1 MMSMKIQQA
10 DTAVIGGGGAGL
22 MAAALLAE
30 RGIDTLLIEPNKMMG
45 KKLRITGKG
54 RCNLTNSCDN
64 KRFLENVPC
73 NGSFLYSAINRFGT
87 ADTMAFFER
96 IGVPLK
102 TERGSRVFPL
112 SDSSHDVA
120 NALERYGREKGVRT
134 LHRRVTALKTLDGT
148 LCGVIAEDT
157 EIRCR
162 AAILCTGGG
171 SYPGTGSTGEGYAL
185 AQSVGHSITA
195 PHGSL
200 VPLSSDDAY
209 CAEMQGFSLRNV
221 TLRAFDENNRLV
233 YEELGELLFTH
244 FGVSGP
250 LVLSASAH
258 MRDYS
263 VHSYHLSIDL
273 KPGLSEQ
280 QLDDRVLRD
289 FKKYANKDF
298 CNALCDLAGST
309 MIPVLVRLSGIPEDT
324 KINSVTREQRRTLV
338 RLLKDFPVRV
348 SGPRPV
354 EEAIITSGGVNVKE
368 INPKTMASK
377 LIKGLYFAGEII
389 DTDAY
394 TGGFNLQIAW
404 STAFAAAQS
413 VEAR

>member
-1 MMSMKIQQA
+1 MMSMKILQA
-10 DTAVIGGGGAGL
+10 DTAVIGGGAAGL

-30 RGIDTLLIEPNKMMG
+30 RGIDTLVIEPNKIMG

-54 RCNLTNSCDN
+54 RCNLTNNCDN

-112 SDSSHDVA
+112 SDSAHDVA

-134 LHRRVTALKTLDGT
+134 LHGRVTALKIAHGA

-157 EIRCR
+157 EIRCQ
-162 AAILCTGGG
+162 AAILCTGGV

-185 AQSVGHSITA
+185 AQSVGHTITA

-221 TLRAFDENNRLV
+221 TLRAFDENNKMV
-233 YEELGELLFTH
+233 FEELGELLFTH

-258 MRDYS
+258 LRDYS
-263 VHSYHLSIDL
+263 IHRYRLSIDL

-280 QLDDRVLRD
+280 QLDNRVLRD
-289 FKKYANKDF
+289 FKKYANRDF

-324 KINSVTREQRRTLV
+324 KINSVTREQRGTLV
-338 RLLKDFPVRV
+338 RLLKDFPVSV

-413 VEAR
+413 AEAG